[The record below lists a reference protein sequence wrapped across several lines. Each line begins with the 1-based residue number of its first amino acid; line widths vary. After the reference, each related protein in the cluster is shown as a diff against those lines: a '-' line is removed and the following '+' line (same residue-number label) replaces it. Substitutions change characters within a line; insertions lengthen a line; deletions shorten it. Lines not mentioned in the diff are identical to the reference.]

1 MKIALLTYNLGQ
13 NYGGILQAYAL
24 METLKKLN
32 HKPELL
38 YIKTKFY
45 NGNFKDLI
53 KKYLLSNFTD
63 KYNNYIYEDL
73 IYKNMFY
80 FIDKYINSK
89 TEPLKEEKDFF
100 NVTKNNYDAY
110 IIGSDQVW
118 RAKVFRYI
126 DYAFFGFVQDNR
138 PIFLS
143 YAASFGVDYWEYT
156 IEKTEKYKNQ
166 IQRFNAVSVR
176 EKSGI
181 ELCKKHFKKDAVH
194 VLDPTMLL
202 TADEYKNLLQKENEL
217 QHNGKLL
224 TYILDDSNDKNEL
237 INMVSKEL
245 NIKPFKINAKEKN
258 SKKLENMIYPTVTSW
273 IKGFDDAEYVITD
286 SFHGCVFS
294 IIFNKPFLVLGN
306 EKRGMARFES
316 LLKMFELEHRLIL
329 KSNDLNIYKI
339 NEFIDWGLVNNK
351 LNNYKK
357 YSINFLI
364 QALGISNECTL

>member
-32 HKPELL
+32 HEPELL

-45 NGNFKDLI
+45 NSSFADLI

-73 IYKNMFY
+73 IYKNMFH
-80 FIDKYINSK
+80 FIDKYINPK
-89 TEPLKEEKDFF
+89 TKPLKEEKDFF
-100 NVTKNNYDAY
+100 NVTKNKYDAY
-110 IIGSDQVW
+110 IVGSDQVW

-126 DYAFFGFVQDNR
+126 DYAFFGFVQDNKAR
-138 PIFLS
+138 FLS

-156 IEKTEKYKNQ
+156 QEKTEKYRNQ
-166 IQRFNAVSVR
+166 IQRFSAVSVR
-176 EKSGI
+176 EESGI
-181 ELCKKHFKKDAVH
+181 ELCKKYFRKDAVH

-202 TADEYKNLLQKENEL
+202 TADEYRNLSQKENEL
-217 QHNGKLL
+217 QHDGKLL
-224 TYILDDSNDKNEL
+224 TYILDDSSDKNEL
-237 INMVSKEL
+237 INIISKEL
-245 NIKPFKINAKEKN
+245 DIKPFKINAKEKY

-294 IIFNKPFLVLGN
+294 IIFNKPFLVFGN
-306 EKRGMARFES
+306 EKRGMARFVS
-316 LLKMFELEHRLIL
+316 LLKIFGLEDRLIFTKNNL
-329 KSNDLNIYKI
+329 KLEKLNKA
-339 NEFIDWGLVNNK
+339 IDWKTINNK
-351 LNNYKK
+351 LINNKQLSK
-357 YSINFLI
+357 EFLI
-364 QALGISNECTL
+364 DNLERRK